1 MELEFLIDFEAF
13 WEGLGRVWEGFGE
26 ALGRVRGDFR
36 RFRGG
41 KCLGNF
47 NLKFWLH
54 VPLLRA
60 FFSCYPVKVEASTKN
75 SVTITEQN
83 ERWPGGS
90 REALK

>member
-1 MELEFLIDFEAF
+1 MLGLVLALETNFFHSFFEVPIFYRFWSVLERF

-60 FFSCYPVKVEASTKN
+60 FF
-75 SVTITEQN
+75 
-83 ERWPGGS
+83 
-90 REALK
+90 